1 MTTSCMSAAR
11 RWIKSHG
18 GGGVALTRSGQ
29 AAPLYDL
36 FSLQSSPLRRPD
48 GNTLRRSITGSI
60 GLPAKP
66 YRWSPL
72 IRVLKPTSEDM
83 TMALLRE
90 EGFVTHGN
98 DVLLDC
104 IVGRSRTDACRKRI
118 SFSAFPQVY
127 PKPVLVNRS
136 FSTYIRVQKKALS
149 IDSMP
154 YRWRSRLRRSC
165 P

>member
-1 MTTSCMSAAR
+1 
-11 RWIKSHG
+11 
-18 GGGVALTRSGQ
+18 
-29 AAPLYDL
+29 
-36 FSLQSSPLRRPD
+36 
-48 GNTLRRSITGSI
+48 
-60 GLPAKP
+60 
-66 YRWSPL
+66 
-72 IRVLKPTSEDM
+72 
-83 TMALLRE
+83 MALLRE

-149 IDSMP
+149 IDSTGLTGGDHAFVEVAHSAVRIIAACP
-154 YRWRSRLRRSC
+154 QYNCPLLSHGLVGGRLAHAAR
-165 P
+165 